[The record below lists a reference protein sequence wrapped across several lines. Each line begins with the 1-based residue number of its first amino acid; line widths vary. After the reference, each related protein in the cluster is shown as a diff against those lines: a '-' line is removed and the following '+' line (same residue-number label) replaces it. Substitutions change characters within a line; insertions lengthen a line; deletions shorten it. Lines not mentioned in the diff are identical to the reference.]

1 MGDPAATQSPKR
13 RTSRRLA
20 RRLLLL
26 AILVGP
32 MSAEPQ
38 GNERMEA
45 GNKVVL
51 GVRNQPLKTGA
62 ELLLAGNYED
72 GVKMTHKGLA
82 QALGSRE
89 EEAGL
94 SNLCAGY
101 LQLGKYD
108 TALQYCDMLLVRN
121 DKHWRGYNNRALIY
135 IKTEQWEK
143 AEADL
148 IKGEE
153 INAGAYTMK
162 VARSLY
168 MDAVHPVVPEIEID
182 DRETKNRDEQE

>member
-1 MGDPAATQSPKR
+1 MGDPAATQSPEC

-20 RRLLLL
+20 GRLLLL